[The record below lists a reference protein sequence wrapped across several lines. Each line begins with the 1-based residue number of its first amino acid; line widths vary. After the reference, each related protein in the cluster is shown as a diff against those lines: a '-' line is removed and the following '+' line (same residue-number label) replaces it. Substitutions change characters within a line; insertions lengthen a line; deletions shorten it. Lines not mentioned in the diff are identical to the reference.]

1 MEVNEILPRIQW
13 NWMQSMPKLMAH
25 SKAVIRL
32 KFKASEALEKQNK
45 TKTKNKKQKNMKDL
59 Y

>member
-1 MEVNEILPRIQW
+1 
-13 NWMQSMPKLMAH
+13 MQSMPKLMAH

-45 TKTKNKKQKNMKDL
+45 TKTKNKTNKRYISTKEWIMKKWDM
-59 Y
+59 

>member
-1 MEVNEILPRIQW
+1 
-13 NWMQSMPKLMAH
+13 MAH

-45 TKTKNKKQKNMKDL
+45 TKTKNKKQKKPERPIL
-59 Y
+59 AT